1 MEIVTIVGHIL
12 YNEENL
18 MPSVSF
24 LRSIIIFAVLF
35 SFILVSNVQAKPEQ
49 GKKFKDWTV
58 VCEKLPKSQK
68 DICNIFQNVTNE
80 KGVVV
85 MQIAIGYPPGKNQAQ
100 ALITLPLGVLLQPGI
115 EFKGGTAEA
124 FRVPF
129 GVCVK
134 NGCVAIAQLDASII
148 KGMKAGTKGSIKFA
162 AAQKKIIEIPVSL
175 SGFTAA
181 FNSLKK

>member
-1 MEIVTIVGHIL
+1 MS
-12 YNEENL
+12 
-18 MPSVSF
+18 SVSI
-24 LRSIIIFAVLF
+24 LRSALILITLF
-35 SFILVSNVQAKPEQ
+35 SFTLITNVQAKPEQ

-58 VCEKLPKSQK
+58 VCEKLPKTQK
-68 DICNIFQNVTNE
+68 EVCNIFQNVTND
-80 KGVVV
+80 KGTVV
-85 MQIAIGYPPGKNQAQ
+85 MQIAIGYPPGKTQAQ

-115 EFKGGTAEA
+115 EFTGGTAKA

-134 NGCVAIAQLDASII
+134 NGCVAIAQLDETII
-148 KGMKAGTKGSIKFA
+148 KGMKAGTKGNVKFA
-162 AAQKKIIEIPVSL
+162 AAQKKVIEIPISL